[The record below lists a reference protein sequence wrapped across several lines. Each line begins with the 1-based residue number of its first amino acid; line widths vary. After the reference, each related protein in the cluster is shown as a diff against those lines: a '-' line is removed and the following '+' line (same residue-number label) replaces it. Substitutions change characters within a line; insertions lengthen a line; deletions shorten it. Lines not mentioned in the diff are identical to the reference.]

1 MKTKG
6 LIIFLVLGLM
16 ILVGAQSALAQRS
29 SENATGGSIFDP
41 YIISNASGTRLS
53 GSLGIYFQVYQFN
66 PATTPCGD
74 TGPLVNMFITLR
86 LASGKSLRVFEGTAL
101 GICYYNSTKQ
111 IEAVKSF
118 IDNEVI
124 PKLNLGVSWKFRSV
138 SNFVDGVIEQVCADS
153 YSTSFFADI
162 EIAVK

>member
-6 LIIFLVLGLM
+6 FIFFLALGFM
-16 ILVGAQSALAQRS
+16 ILSGAQSALAQRS
-29 SENATGGSIFDP
+29 SESATGGTIFDP
-41 YIISNASGTRLS
+41 YLVGNAQGTRLS
-53 GSLGIYFQVYQFN
+53 GSLGIYYQVYQFN

-86 LASGKSLRVFEGTAL
+86 LKVGKDLKVFEGTAL

-111 IEAVKSF
+111 IEAIQIF
-118 IDNEVI
+118 ITNEVI
-124 PKLNLGVSWKFRSV
+124 PKLGLGASYQFRSV
-138 SNFVDGVIEQVCADS
+138 SNFVDGVIEQVCVDS

-162 EIAVK
+162 EIAVR